1 MRKINKSANIP
12 KTLQNAPT
20 PNNPDEVKKDIYRA
34 KDVREQLMKD
44 QHRKCAYCEKFIE
57 TSYNDVDHYH
67 PKTKYYWLGH
77 SWDNLLYS
85 CPICNRSNKNDK
97 FPLEDENTRCNT
109 THDNIEQE
117 KTLLINPYIDDPLKH
132 IKFNEHIIVG
142 IDNKGKTTE
151 KELKLNR
158 PELRF
163 ARKQQY
169 ERYEIMIKTKK
180 IAETIYYQELMDLC
194 NQSIAEM
201 KSMDSPFSGML
212 IGILE

>member
-1 MRKINKSANIP
+1 
-12 KTLQNAPT
+12 
-20 PNNPDEVKKDIYRA
+20 
-34 KDVREQLMKD
+34 MKD

-57 TSYNDVDHYH
+57 TSYNDVDHYR

-117 KTLLINPYIDDPLKH
+117 KTLLINPYIDDPLNH

-180 IAETIYYQELMDLC
+180 IAETIYNQELMDLC